1 MATKEED
8 EITADLLSVIE
19 NDLRQKGSVRGFSRR
34 TYEIVT
40 RQGQVANYN
49 RTKLRKAPDLRF
61 KLRNDEE
68 EPRRV
73 LSEHEGLFVECKR
86 IDRNNSAGSEYC
98 DDGLCRFVDGDYAW
112 AMEEALMVGYA
123 RARTIAGHLIPAM
136 NQPERLERL
145 KTAELPRPVMH
156 SDATARDCAEVL
168 HVSRHRRDFSWVD
181 DKGPAT
187 DILVYHSWHA
197 CG

>member
-1 MATKEED
+1 
-8 EITADLLSVIE
+8 
-19 NDLRQKGSVRGFSRR
+19 
-34 TYEIVT
+34 
-40 RQGQVANYN
+40 
-49 RTKLRKAPDLRF
+49 
-61 KLRNDEE
+61 
-68 EPRRV
+68 
-73 LSEHEGLFVECKR
+73 
-86 IDRNNSAGSEYC
+86 
-98 DDGLCRFVDGDYAW
+98 
-112 AMEEALMVGYA
+112 
-123 RARTIAGHLIPAM
+123 M